1 MNVLKTK
8 PAVFAV
14 GDVYQIMVPVK
25 VETLMWIKCG
35 NNCYYD
41 ESNGILRSHCSTH
54 RICVPM
60 SELDKAG
67 EYEVCYREIIERK
80 AYFTE
85 SKEVRTE
92 TFKFYPVSSD
102 KKQILAYQIGD
113 AHNLVDEPVAAEKLF
128 EKEYGKIDFLIL
140 NGDIPDHSGA
150 IEKFDTI
157 YQIADKITGGEIP
170 IVFAR
175 GNHDLR
181 GAFAE
186 NLAEH
191 TPNENGNSYFTV
203 RLGNIWALILDCG
216 EDKEDNHSEY
226 AHTVCCTPFRKKQTE
241 YLKSLIGYPQN
252 QYKAPGI
259 DYRLVISHI
268 PFTQNFRDPFNIENE
283 IYGEWTQI
291 LNDEIKPHLMLSAH
305 MHEFKIHNS
314 DSQNNRYNHSF
325 PVAVGSKVHLGDSP
339 YFAGMGLQFKD
350 GKVEIIFNDQNKII
364 STSCAE

>member
-1 MNVLKTK
+1 MSILKTK

-14 GDVYQIMVPVK
+14 GDVYQIMVQAK
-25 VETLMWIKCG
+25 AETLMWIKCG

-41 ESNGILRSHCSTH
+41 ESNGILRSHCQTH
-54 RICVPM
+54 KICVPM
-60 SELDKAG
+60 KELDCAG
-67 EYEVCYREIIERK
+67 EYEVCYREVIERK

-85 SKEVRTE
+85 SKEENTE
-92 TFKFYPVSSD
+92 KFKFFPVAPNQ
-102 KKQILAYQIGD
+102 KQILAYQIAD
-113 AHNLVDEPVAAEKLF
+113 AHNLVDEPVAAVKRF

-150 IEKFDTI
+150 IENFDTI
-157 YQIADKITGGEIP
+157 YQIACKITGGEIP

-181 GAFAE
+181 GVFAE

-191 TPNENGNSYFTV
+191 TPNENGNSYFTT

-216 EDKEDNHSEY
+216 EDKDDDNSEY
-226 AHTVCCTPFRKKQTE
+226 AHTVSCTPFRQKQTE
-241 YLKSLIGYPQN
+241 YIKSLTKYSQN
-252 QYKAPGI
+252 QYKASGI

-268 PFTQNFRDPFNIENE
+268 PFTQSFRDPFNIENE
-283 IYGEWTQI
+283 IYDEWTQL
-291 LNDEIKPHLMLSAH
+291 LNDEVKPHLMLSAH

-325 PVAVGSKVHLGDSP
+325 TVAVGPEVHLGKNP
-339 YFAGMGLQFKD
+339 YYAGIGLQFKD
-350 GKVEIIFNDQNKII
+350 GKIEIILNDQKEII
-364 STSCAE
+364 STFCAE